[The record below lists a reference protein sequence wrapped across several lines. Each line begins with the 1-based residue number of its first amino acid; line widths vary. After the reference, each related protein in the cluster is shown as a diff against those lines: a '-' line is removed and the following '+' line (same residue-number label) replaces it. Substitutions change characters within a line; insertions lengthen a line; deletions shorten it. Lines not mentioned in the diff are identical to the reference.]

1 MTVIANNVIRIPA
14 DIKEN
19 FFRYWLEI
27 LKPFHGL
34 TEREMDVFSELLRH
48 RHLLKEKVKDDAI
61 LDHIIL
67 GDEYRK
73 KIIEDLGVS
82 ISHYTVMVSKF
93 RRRHLIVDD
102 RINARFIPNIKE
114 EDGAFKL
121 LFLFDLSSKK

>member
-93 RRRHLIVDD
+93 RRRHLIVED